1 MAGIRGRAGR
11 TLRLVGVLFGMLVI
25 AAGGTLAASY
35 WLYKPRVLV
44 FAAGPE
50 GSAYYRFAQKLA
62 ETVAANSRSIRI
74 SVQATET
81 PLAAIT
87 RLGKLDADIAIGRT
101 DQKFPTTARTVA
113 VLEHD
118 VVVLVAPKA
127 SKITSLA
134 SLRGRK
140 VAVTGPDGQ
149 NEAFAKR
156 LFEAMQIPHSAYSLQ
171 TVPADMRFDR
181 LIAQPGAQAIAP
193 AGPQPAY
200 HAVLAIGP
208 RSQFDTRSRVDQP
221 DRRPALNLEVQGLE
235 DAKAIERRVPGVYA
249 ETVEAGTL
257 TSSPKWP
264 PEDIETIALYHEL
277 LVNRMPSAVAT
288 ELTRMVFENKEELG
302 LDREFATRIEPPETD
317 KGEYVIAH
325 QGAVDYFN
333 GDVKGFLDRYSD
345 FIYIGTSILGVVGSL
360 VYGLYSWTTKTD
372 PVKSSLLARDLLI
385 IAEKVDGIDTLD
397 ALDKTEDELERALK
411 DVLVGL
417 QENRFSAEG
426 LDVLRLAY
434 DHSHKAIAARRRVL
448 IRNDREAARK
458 LALQAAAEQ
467 ADNVLPL
474 QPRQ

>member
-1 MAGIRGRAGR
+1 
-11 TLRLVGVLFGMLVI
+11 LRLLGVLLGTLIVVV
-25 AAGGTLAASY
+25 GGTLAASY

-62 ETVAANSRSIRI
+62 ETVATNSRSIRI
-74 SVQATET
+74 VVQPTET
-81 PLAAIT
+81 SLAAIT

-101 DQKFPTTARTVA
+101 DQKFPTTARTIA

-156 LFEAMQIPHSAYSLQ
+156 LFEAMQIPHTAYSLQ
-171 TVPADMRFDR
+171 TVPPDMRFDR
-181 LIAQPGAQAIAP
+181 LIGPLPGAQTGAP
-193 AGPQPAY
+193 AGSQPSY
-200 HAVLAIGP
+200 QAVMAIGP
-208 RSQFDTRSRVDQP
+208 RSQFDTISRLDQP
-221 DRRPALNLEVQGLE
+221 DRRPALALEVQALD

-257 TSSPKWP
+257 SSSPKWP

-277 LVNRMPSAVAT
+277 LVNRLPSAVAT
-288 ELTRMVFENKEELG
+288 ELTRMVFENKEDLA

-333 GDVKGFLDRYSD
+333 GEVKGFIERYSD
-345 FIYIGTSILGVVGSL
+345 LIYIGTSILGIVGSL
-360 VYGLYSWTTKTD
+360 IYGLYSWTMKTD

-385 IAEKVDGIDTLD
+385 IAEKVDGIDNLD
-397 ALDKTEDELERALK
+397 ALDKTEDELEHALK

-434 DHSHKAIAARRRVL
+434 DHSHKAIATRRRVL
-448 IRNDREAARK
+448 IRNDSEAARK
-458 LALQAAAEQ
+458 LALQSATDQ

-474 QPRQ
+474 QPRQDR

>member
-1 MAGIRGRAGR
+1 MAGIRARAGL
-11 TLRLVGVLFGMLVI
+11 TLRLIGVLFGMLII
-25 AAGGTLAASY
+25 AVGGTLAASY

-50 GSAYYRFAQKLA
+50 GSAYYRFAKKLA
-62 ETVAANSRSIRI
+62 ETVATNSRSIRI
-74 SVQATET
+74 SVQPTET
-81 PLAAIT
+81 SLAAVT

-101 DQKFPTTARTVA
+101 DQKFPASARTVA

-118 VVVLVAPKA
+118 VVVLVAPKV
-127 SKITSLA
+127 SKINSLA

-156 LFEAMQIPHSAYSLQ
+156 LFEAMHIPHATYSLQ
-171 TVPADMRFDR
+171 TVPAGMGFDR
-181 LIAQPGAQAIAP
+181 LI
-193 AGPQPAY
+193 GPQPGPQAGSQPAY
-200 HAVLAIGP
+200 QAVLAIGP
-208 RSQFDTRSRVDQP
+208 RSQFDTVSRLDQP
-221 DRRPALNLEVQGLE
+221 DGHEALNLEVQGLD
-235 DAKAIERRVPGVYA
+235 DAKAIEQRVPGVYA

-264 PEDIETIALYHEL
+264 PDDIDTIAIYHEL
-277 LVNRMPSAVAT
+277 LVNRLPSSVAT
-288 ELTRMVFENKEELG
+288 ELTRLVFENKEELG

-333 GDVKGFLDRYSD
+333 GEVKGFLDRYSD
-345 FIYIGTSILGVVGSL
+345 LIYIGTSILGVVGSL
-360 VYGLYSWTTKTD
+360 IYALYSWTTKTD
-372 PVKSSLLARDLLI
+372 PVKSSLLARDLLV
-385 IAEKVDGIDTLD
+385 IADKVETIDTLD
-397 ALDKTEDELERALK
+397 ALDKTEEELERALK

-417 QENRFSAEG
+417 QENRFSVEG

-434 DHSHKAIAARRRVL
+434 DHSHKAIAARRRLL
-448 IRNDREAARK
+448 IRNDREVAKK
-458 LALQAAAEQ
+458 LALQAAADK

-474 QPRQ
+474 QPRHDR

>member
-1 MAGIRGRAGR
+1 
-11 TLRLVGVLFGMLVI
+11 LRLIGVLFGMLIV
-25 AAGGTLAASY
+25 AGGGTLAISY

-62 ETVAANSRSIRI
+62 ETVATNSRSIRI
-74 SVQATET
+74 SVQPTET
-81 PLAAIT
+81 SLAAVT

-101 DQKFPTTARTVA
+101 DQKFPASARTVA

-127 SKITSLA
+127 SKIDSLA

-156 LFEAMQIPHSAYSLQ
+156 LFEAMHIPRAAYSLQ

-181 LIAQPGAQAIAP
+181 LIAPQA
-193 AGPQPAY
+193 GSQPAY
-200 HAVLAIGP
+200 QAVLAIGP
-208 RSQFDTRSRVDQP
+208 RSQFDTVSRLDQP
-221 DRRPALNLEVQGLE
+221 DSRPALNLEVQGLE
-235 DAKAIERRVPGVYA
+235 DAKAIEQRVPGVYA

-257 TSSPKWP
+257 TSSPRWP
-264 PEDIETIALYHEL
+264 AADVETIALYHEL
-277 LVNRMPSAVAT
+277 LVNRLPSTVAT
-288 ELTRMVFENKEELG
+288 ELTRLVFENKEELG
-302 LDREFATRIEPPETD
+302 LDREFATHIEPPETD

-333 GDVKGFLDRYSD
+333 GEVKGFLDRYSD
-345 FIYIGTSILGVVGSL
+345 LIYIGTSILGVVGSL
-360 VYGLYSWTTKTD
+360 LYALYSWTTKTD
-372 PVKSSLLARDLLI
+372 PVKSSLLARDLLV
-385 IAEKVDGIDTLD
+385 IADKVETIDTFD
-397 ALDKTEDELERALK
+397 ALDKTEEELERALK

-417 QENRFSAEG
+417 QENRFSVEG

-434 DHSHKAIAARRRVL
+434 DHSHKAIAARRRLL
-448 IRNDREAARK
+448 IRNDREAAKK
-458 LALQAAAEQ
+458 LALQVAAEQ

-474 QPRQ
+474 QPRQDR

>member
-11 TLRLVGVLFGMLVI
+11 TLRLIGVLFGTLIVVV
-25 AAGGTLAASY
+25 GGTLAASY
-35 WLYKPRVLV
+35 WLYKPQVLV
-44 FAAGPE
+44 FAAGPQ
-50 GSAYYRFAQKLA
+50 GGVYYRFAKKLA
-62 ETVAANSRSIRI
+62 ETVAANSRSLRI
-74 SVQATET
+74 SVQPTDT
-81 PLAAIT
+81 RLAAVT

-101 DQKFPTTARTVA
+101 DQKFPTTARTIA

-127 SKITSLA
+127 SKMTSLS

-140 VAVTGPDGQ
+140 VAVTGTDGQ

-156 LFEAMQIPHSAYSLQ
+156 LFEAMHIPHAAYSLQ
-171 TVPADMRFDR
+171 TVPADMPFDR
-181 LIAQPGAQAIAP
+181 LIGAPPGPQ
-193 AGPQPAY
+193 GGSQPAY
-200 HAVLAIGP
+200 QAVLAIGP
-208 RSQFDTRSRVDQP
+208 RSQFDTISRLEQP
-221 DRRPALNLEVQGLE
+221 DRRPALDLEVQGLE

-257 TSSPKWP
+257 SSSPRWP

-277 LVNRMPSAVAT
+277 LVNRLPSSVVT
-288 ELTRMVFENKEELG
+288 ELTRILFENKEELG

-333 GDVKGFLDRYSD
+333 GDVKSFLDRYSD
-345 FIYIGTSILGVVGSL
+345 FIYIGSSILGVVGSV
-360 VYGLYSWTTKTD
+360 VYGLYTWTTKTD
-372 PVKSSLLARDLLI
+372 PVKASLLARDLLI
-385 IAEKVDGIDTLD
+385 IAEKVDGVDTLD
-397 ALDKTEDELERALK
+397 ALDKTEEELERALK

-434 DHSHKAIAARRRVL
+434 DHSHKAIAARRRML
-448 IRNDREAARK
+448 IRNDQEAARK